1 MNEKSATNKKERI
14 FSGAQP
20 TGNLH
25 IGNYLGA
32 LRQWVALQSEYDSIF
47 CVVDLHAITTYQDP
61 VVLRQKTR
69 EVAALLIAAG
79 IDPTVSTVFVQSHI
93 PAHAELAWI
102 LECET
107 PMAWLRRMTQFKE
120 KAEDEGASVSA
131 GLFNYPDLMAADILL
146 YDTDAVPVG
155 DDQVQHL
162 ELTRDVA
169 QRFNSLYGETFVI
182 PRAIVAETGARVMGL
197 DDPTKKMSKGTDVPG
212 HAIYLL
218 DPEAEIRAKISR
230 ATTDSL
236 REIRFD
242 DTRPGITNLLS
253 IYEAFTGTARPEIE
267 ARFAGKGYAILKKE
281 LAEVVIT
288 ALRPL
293 QARYREITAQPGW
306 IDKILGEGKT
316 RARPIADR
324 TLARVK
330 DRMGLG

>member
-1 MNEKSATNKKERI
+1 MNEKSVKKERI

-32 LRQWVALQSEYDSIF
+32 LRQWVALQSQFDSVF

-61 VVLRQKTR
+61 AVLKAKTR
-69 EVAALLIAAG
+69 EVAGLLIAAG
-79 IDPTVSTVFVQSHI
+79 IDPAKSIVFVQSHVS
-93 PAHAELAWI
+93 AHAELAWI

-107 PMAWLRRMTQFKE
+107 PMGWLRRMTQFKE
-120 KAEDEGASVSA
+120 KSKEEGASVGA
-131 GLFNYPDLMAADILL
+131 GLFTYPDLMAADILL

-162 ELTRDVA
+162 ELARDVA
-169 QRFNSLYGETFVI
+169 QRFNAVYGETFVV

-197 DDPTKKMSKGTDVPG
+197 DDPAKKMSKSTEVPG
-212 HAIYLL
+212 HAVYLL
-218 DPEAEIRAKISR
+218 DSEQEIRNKISR

-236 REIRFD
+236 REVRFD
-242 DTRPGITNLLS
+242 EARPGITNLLA

-267 ARFAGKGYAILKKE
+267 ARFAGKGYAVLKKE
-281 LAEVVIT
+281 LAEVII
-288 ALRPL
+288 ASLRPF
-293 QARYREITAQPGW
+293 QARYREVTAQPGW
-306 IDKILGEGKT
+306 IDKILDEGEA
-316 RARPIADR
+316 RARPIAER

-330 DRMGLG
+330 ERMGLG

>member
-1 MNEKSATNKKERI
+1 
-14 FSGAQP
+14 
-20 TGNLH
+20 
-25 IGNYLGA
+25 
-32 LRQWVALQSEYDSIF
+32 
-47 CVVDLHAITTYQDP
+47 VVG
-61 VVLRQKTR
+61 
-69 EVAALLIAAG
+69 LLVAAG
-79 IDPTVSTVFVQSHI
+79 IDPTFSTIFVQSHI

-182 PRAIVAETGARVMGL
+182 PRVIVAETGARVMGL
-197 DDPTKKMSKGTDVPG
+197 DDATKKMSKSTDVPG

-218 DPEAEIRAKISR
+218 DPETEIRAKISR
-230 ATTDSL
+230 ATTDSS
-236 REIRFD
+236 REIRFEE
-242 DTRPGITNLLS
+242 TRPAIANLLS
-253 IYEAFTGTARPEIE
+253 IFKAFTGTGRPEIE
-267 ARFAGKGYAILKKE
+267 AHFAGKGYAVLKKE

-293 QARYREITAQPGW
+293 QERYREVTAQPGW
-306 IDKILGEGKT
+306 VDKILDEGEA
-316 RARPIADR
+316 RVRPIAER